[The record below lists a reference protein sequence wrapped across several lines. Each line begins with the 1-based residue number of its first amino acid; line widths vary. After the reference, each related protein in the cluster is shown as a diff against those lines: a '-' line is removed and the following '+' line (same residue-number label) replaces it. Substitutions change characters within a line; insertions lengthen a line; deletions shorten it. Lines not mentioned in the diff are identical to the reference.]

1 VQVKKKQPLNS
12 DILVFVV
19 IAICSIA
26 SLPAIAP
33 YLKDLSFMDVFGV
46 VTGAIAL
53 LLTFYQMY
61 NGIVKDRTEGLEEEI
76 DDLKNFFAKE
86 LNEGNDMCRER
97 FDNQQQT
104 LKYLLERVNNLTI
117 DVKSHERSH
126 GHSGSVADISTIR
139 EELAQVMASVAIS
152 SQKSE
157 ILNRLNYL
165 ESQQGFTLI
174 QGGIESTTTLIE
186 ETS

>member
-1 VQVKKKQPLNS
+1 MKKKQPLNS
-12 DILVFVV
+12 DILIFLA
-19 IAICSIA
+19 IAICAIV

-46 VTGAIAL
+46 VTGGIAL

-61 NGIVKDRTEGLEEEI
+61 NGIVKDRTENLEDEI
-76 DDLKNFFAKE
+76 DDLKKFFTGE
-86 LNEGNDMCRER
+86 LNEGNNLCRER

-126 GHSGSVADISTIR
+126 GHPGSIADISTIR
-139 EELAQVMASVAIS
+139 EELAQVRAAVVIA

-157 ILNRLNYL
+157 ILNRLNNL

-174 QGGIESTTTLIE
+174 QGGIDSTATLIE
-186 ETS
+186 GIS

>member
-1 VQVKKKQPLNS
+1 MKKKQPLNS
-12 DILVFVV
+12 DILVFVA
-19 IAICSIA
+19 IAICSIV

-46 VTGAIAL
+46 VTGGIAL

-61 NGIVKDRTEGLEEEI
+61 NGIVKDRTENLEEEI
-76 DDLKNFFAKE
+76 DDLKKFFIGE
-86 LNEGNDMCRER
+86 INEGNNLCRER

-117 DVKSHERSH
+117 DVRSHERSH
-126 GHSGSVADISTIR
+126 GHPGSVSDISTIR
-139 EELAQVMASVAIS
+139 EELAQVRAAVAIA

-157 ILNRLNYL
+157 ILSRINNL

-174 QGGIESTTTLIE
+174 QGGVTGSTSLIE
-186 ETS
+186 EIS